1 MLTANETDNLL
12 SGYIRI
18 IYYPD
23 VRISVSLVTRSEV
36 VPSLLFQ

>member
-1 MLTANETDNLL
+1 MLTDNETDNLL

-23 VRISVSLVTRSEV
+23 LSGYPDIREHPYYPV
-36 VPSLLFQ
+36 